1 MGIKQHLHKEWFGS
15 LNDLSIQC
23 MTVNSHAS
31 KIMPA
36 LFALFFFSSFGKL
49 FGHNIYK
56 WNSQSLL
63 ITHFNIINQTFND
76 NFRKCLLQYD
86 SHVTHISSH
95 FSLTDLMYLMVS
107 VAKLHFCQHPITMC
121 IVRGP
126 YWVSVGRFLEKLNGN
141 RYQVPWAFDVKKT
154 KWFCSVT

>member
-1 MGIKQHLHKEWFGS
+1 MYSE
-15 LNDLSIQC
+15 C

-31 KIMPA
+31 KIIPVVA
-36 LFALFFFSSFGKL
+36 DRCLTDASLPCFFSSFGKL

-56 WNSQSLL
+56 RNSQTLL

-95 FSLTDLMYLMVS
+95 FSITDLMYLMVS
-107 VAKLHFCQHPITMC
+107 VAKPHFCEHPITMC